1 MNVKTTTRNQ
11 PVECGVR
18 VNLQQCRKLDA
29 LIAQPELS
37 AIRTIFRAHPTS
49 CWGGGCKRSILWG
62 APASAL
68 LSLTKRKASQCMVQA
83 SALRISPNHLPL
95 VPQCPASIS
104 SEHGAG
110 GCASAAFHSEGIVS
124 SGAGGF

>member
-49 CWGGGCKRSILWG
+49 CWGGGVQEEHIMGCSSICF
-62 APASAL
+62 AL
-68 LSLTKRKASQCMVQA
+68 LNKKESKPM
-83 SALRISPNHLPL
+83 
-95 VPQCPASIS
+95 
-104 SEHGAG
+104 HGA
-110 GCASAAFHSEGIVS
+110 S
-124 SGAGGF
+124 